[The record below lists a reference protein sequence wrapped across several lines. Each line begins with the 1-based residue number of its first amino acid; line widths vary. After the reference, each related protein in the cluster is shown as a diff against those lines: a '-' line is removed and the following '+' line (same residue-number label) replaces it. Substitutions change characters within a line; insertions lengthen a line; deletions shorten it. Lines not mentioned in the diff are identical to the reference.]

1 MPEQKRAAGGCGG
14 KGDDWRRAGRVDTG
28 EGSAPS
34 ILEPS
39 GAFLKAVEYAVD
51 EVRAGRLADMA
62 AIHYAKAVEWQD
74 STRRCHSRR

>member
-1 MPEQKRAAGGCGG
+1 MAGGPAGWY
-14 KGDDWRRAGRVDTG
+14 WRRECAFD
-28 EGSAPS
+28 
-34 ILEPS
+34 LEPS
-39 GAFLKAVEYAVD
+39 GAFLEAVEYAVD